1 MAAKYILRDCFLQH
15 KESTEVW
22 AKIVKNIVYLESKL
36 LYSGIWKNSLLELDH
51 FDVFD
56 AVTSE
61 I

>member
-1 MAAKYILRDCFLQH
+1 M
-15 KESTEVW
+15 
-22 AKIVKNIVYLESKL
+22 NIVYLESKL